1 VIVQLGVTTFPEGEI
16 ESAEAV
22 ASQRQKIAATR
33 AALLAE
39 LAGTSHRTIR
49 EFETIPFVALEVAPD
64 AMSALESSPN
74 VVGVEEDRLL
84 SPLLSQSVP
93 LIGADQAWA
102 AGFDGT
108 GVVVAIL
115 DTGVDKTH
123 PFLSGKVV
131 EEACFSSN
139 GNCPNG
145 LTLQT
150 GPGAGVPCTYAPNGC
165 RHGTYVAGIAA
176 GSGAGAGV
184 SFSGVAKGTHII
196 AVQVFS
202 RLTGGA
208 CAGAGEDPCAL
219 VFSSDVIMG
228 GERVLTLSSQ
238 YAIAAVNVSLGVPVD
253 SPLRATPA
261 PSSRPGRL

>member
-1 VIVQLGVTTFPEGEI
+1 
-16 ESAEAV
+16 
-22 ASQRQKIAATR
+22 
-33 AALLAE
+33 
-39 LAGTSHRTIR
+39 
-49 EFETIPFVALEVAPD
+49 
-64 AMSALESSPN
+64 M
-74 VVGVEEDRLL
+74 VGVEEDRLL

-108 GVVVAIL
+108 GIVVAIL

-123 PFLSGKVV
+123 PFLAGKVV
-131 EEACFSSN
+131 EGACFSSS
-139 GNCPNG
+139 GICPNG
-145 LTLQT
+145 LTTQI
-150 GPGAGVPCTYAPNGC
+150 GGGSAVPGAYAANGC
-165 RHGTYVAGIAA
+165 QHGTYVAGIAA
-176 GSGAGAGV
+176 GSGA
-184 SFSGVAKGTHII
+184 SFSGVARGARII

-202 RLTGGA
+202 RLPGSQ

-219 VFSSDVIMG
+219 ASVSDLIAG